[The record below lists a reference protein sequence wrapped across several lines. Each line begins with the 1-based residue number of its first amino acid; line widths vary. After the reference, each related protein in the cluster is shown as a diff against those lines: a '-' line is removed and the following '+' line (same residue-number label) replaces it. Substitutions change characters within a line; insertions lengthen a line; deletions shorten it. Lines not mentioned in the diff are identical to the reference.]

1 MPFHTGLIG
10 KYDKRYYEI
19 YKAPTRGDLKALAE
33 QTEHP
38 RKCRVLLT
46 EEGEIY
52 AFNIELLH
60 DLAVDELEVE
70 GISVVLFFD
79 EKKME
84 AADLGDLDHED
95 IVQAVEKGADGFR
108 KMGIDEE
115 WDVRVILNQ
124 GMWGDETLKF
134 EAIVRGNWKKDSLS

>member
-1 MPFHTGLIG
+1 MPFHTGLMG

-19 YKAPTRGDLKALAE
+19 YKGPTRGDLKALAE

-60 DLAVDELEVE
+60 DLAVDELDEE

-79 EKKME
+79 ENKME
-84 AADLGDLDHED
+84 AADLGNLDQED
-95 IVQAVEKGADGFR
+95 ILAAIEQGADGFR
-108 KMGIDEE
+108 KMGIDDG
-115 WDVRVILNQ
+115 WSVRVILNQ
-124 GMWGDETLKF
+124 GMWGDETF
-134 EAIVRGNWKKDSLS
+134 RFADISCGDWKKDSLS